1 MAEWLETYRGV
12 VAAWECD
19 IVEHFTIA
27 YYFDRFADATRNLV
41 ELIGEGET
49 LRGAVQKGPA
59 RLVTT
64 FQHELRAGA
73 AFHMTSAVMGL
84 DGDTL
89 RLGHQ
94 VTESTSGKPVTWVAE
109 TLQLPAGLPAATRQ
123 RLARMT
129 VAWPGPEVPAP
140 SPLPA
145 SRGPMTLRD
154 RVKPW
159 EIDERGVLALPDYV
173 HRFSAAGM
181 QFLNSIGMTGSYM
194 LDNRRGFSTF
204 LLDLEM
210 RADVRAGERVDVTT
224 AVAHLG
230 NTSLRYVH
238 RMTGADGRDIASM
251 VQAGVHLDLDA
262 RRPTTIPPAIRDAIG
277 RALNE
282 GAR

>member
-1 MAEWLETYRGV
+1 MAEWIETYRGV

-41 ELIGEGET
+41 ELIGEGER
-49 LRGAVQKGPA
+49 LLPAVQKGPA

-73 AFHMTSAVMGL
+73 AFHMTSAVLGL

-94 VTESTSGKPVTWVAE
+94 VIDSTTGKPVTWVAE
-109 TLQLPAGLPAATRQ
+109 TLRLPAGIAAATRQ
-123 RLARMT
+123 RLAHLA

-140 SPLPA
+140 SPPPKA
-145 SRGPMTLRD
+145 RGSLTLRD

-159 EIDERGVLALPDYV
+159 EIDERGVLALPDHV

-181 QFLNSIGMTGSYM
+181 QFLNSIGMTGNYM

-210 RADVRAGERVDVTT
+210 TADVRAGERVDVTT

-238 RMTGADGRDIASM
+238 RMTGADGREIASM

-262 RRPTTIPPAIRDAIG
+262 RRPTAIPPAIRDAIG
-277 RALNE
+277 RAL
-282 GAR
+282 A